1 MAFEILY
8 RAIRNIDPEKLDED
22 DATELGTILEHLSGI
37 QLQIRDLETRAL
49 EIAIMAMRDH
59 KPCDYKM

>member
-22 DATELGTILEHLSGI
+22 DATELSTILEHLSGVQI
-37 QLQIRDLETRAL
+37 QIRDLETRAL
-49 EIAIMAMRDH
+49 EIAIMAMRDRQ
-59 KPCDYKM
+59 PTEYKM